1 MAVTFFSGE
10 EAKGSTAFENP
21 ERYQRVEYSHPN
33 PNKASNTEEIKRTL
47 TKKLTARKTD
57 DRSRHSPMARRFMHE
72 FQGAIVMRVL
82 DFIGSLIVAGVLGV
96 GTYQCIKFLLSKS
109 TKSVDTK
116 EGEHDA

>member
-1 MAVTFFSGE
+1 
-10 EAKGSTAFENP
+10 
-21 ERYQRVEYSHPN
+21 
-33 PNKASNTEEIKRTL
+33 
-47 TKKLTARKTD
+47 
-57 DRSRHSPMARRFMHE
+57 MHE